1 MNENESPPLNLGL
14 GRTSVSIFTGS
25 EHKQSY
31 QTMTIKRAEPKKLTE
46 KQKYDKRMQV
56 KIRRMEEKE
65 KLLDDEIDEIDAE
78 FKALF
83 STDDVEE
90 TIVNIEQ
97 TGSPWNGGIGKFQ
110 FSAVEEEACSD
121 LDYLEMSRDTAR
133 NH

>member
-1 MNENESPPLNLGL
+1 MSENESSPLNLGL
-14 GRTSVSIFTGS
+14 GRTSVSIFTAS
-25 EHKQSY
+25 AHKQSY
-31 QTMTIKRAEPKKLTE
+31 QTIKRAEPKKLTE

-97 TGSPWNGGIGKFQ
+97 AGSPWYGGVGKFQ